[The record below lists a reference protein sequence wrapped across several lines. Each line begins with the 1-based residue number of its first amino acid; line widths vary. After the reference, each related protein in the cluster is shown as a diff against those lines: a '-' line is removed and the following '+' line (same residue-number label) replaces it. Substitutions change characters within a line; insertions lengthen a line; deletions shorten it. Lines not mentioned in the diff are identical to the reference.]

1 MSRTLLAANIERY
14 VMETMARDTDVER
27 ALREE
32 TARLPHARMQIGRDQ
47 AALFTLLV
55 RAIGARRAVEVGTFT
70 GMSALAVA
78 RGLPEDG
85 LLIACDVNREWTDIA
100 RRHWQAAGVAAR
112 IDLRLAPA
120 EDTLRSLVDEA
131 PGTFDFAFIDAD
143 KESYPRYYEL
153 CLALLRPGGLLALD
167 NMLWSGRVAAEPA
180 LMDEETR
187 TLHALNQRIRDDA
200 RVDAVLLSVGDG
212 VQLVRKR

>member
-1 MSRTLLAANIERY
+1 MSRTLLDANIERY

-32 TARLPHARMQIGRDQ
+32 TAQLPNARMQIGRDQ

-112 IDLRLAPA
+112 VDLRLAPA

-131 PGTFDFAFIDAD
+131 PGSFDFAFIDAD